1 MRRLVWFTV
10 LAFALVLPTAGFAV
24 GDADSDG
31 TFSVKAGLG
40 KVTLNP
46 FNGSAIGRVQRGSI
60 KVTDPVADDGIG
72 FDFFGTCDDRSRD
85 KATSTTTCR
94 GTNLRFRAIGG
105 SYVIQIK
112 GAGIYL
118 SVVGHGVVALD
129 GRGNQQDV
137 DADGTY
143 SLNDGPFKSLPDFG
157 ATYRLTAPAGG

>member
-10 LAFALVLPTAGFAV
+10 VAFALALPAAGFAV
-24 GDADSDG
+24 GDTDSDG

-40 KVTLNP
+40 KITLNP

-72 FDFFGTCDDRSRD
+72 FDFFGTCDDRTRD

-112 GAGIYL
+112 GMGVYL
-118 SVVGHGVVALD
+118 SVVGHGLVALD
-129 GRGNQQDV
+129 GRGDQQDV

-143 SLNDGPFKSLPDFG
+143 SLNDGPYKSLPDFG
-157 ATYRLTAPAGG
+157 ATLRLTAPAGG